1 MAGANQT
8 NRFPDLCA
16 NYSIPSQAL
25 SQTRLI
31 GTQAKQAIGQEAGRE
46 RSNDLRKGVMP
57 VGAFLTRISVGLTLL
72 LFLSVAQAAEKA
84 PKRLLLDDFEG
95 EVARR
100 WQNLTASTNP
110 VKAGKGAA
118 RWTGVD
124 ASNLK
129 LPHDWSAYKT
139 WNLSLWCHAEKAT
152 GARFLVMLASDSPKG
167 DGPDFFYLPVTVDWK
182 GWKEIRTPLAA
193 LKKWDHPVGLNRV
206 DAVTF
211 STSLD
216 WAGAKWVPGTVLHFD
231 ELALVE

>member
-1 MAGANQT
+1 
-8 NRFPDLCA
+8 
-16 NYSIPSQAL
+16 
-25 SQTRLI
+25 
-31 GTQAKQAIGQEAGRE
+31 
-46 RSNDLRKGVMP
+46 MP

-182 GWKEIRTPLAA
+182 GWKEIRTAAA
-193 LKKWDHPVGLNRV
+193 LKSDLPVGHGV
-206 DAVTF
+206 DAKSCWPASVGRRAGCRARCCTSASWPF
-211 STSLD
+211 SEVPIGKHSPRRRSGRRGRGRRFLPDVHSEHQGRRTPPPNRNVCLRV
-216 WAGAKWVPGTVLHFD
+216 WA
-231 ELALVE
+231 ALCESAR